1 MFKII
6 KQLLSV
12 FSAIV
17 GQLDNIKKLID
28 DFEKSYDD
36 GTLTFEELA
45 ILLIHIIKI
54 LRNIFPSLRK

>member
-6 KQLLSV
+6 KQFLAV
-12 FSAIV
+12 FSAVV

-45 ILLIHIIKI
+45 ILLSQFIRI

>member
-6 KQLLSV
+6 KQLLAV
-12 FSAIV
+12 FSAVV
-17 GQLDNIKKLID
+17 GQVDNIKKLIN
-28 DFEKSYDD
+28 DFEKSYED

-45 ILLIHIIKI
+45 ILLAQLIRI

>member
-6 KQLLSV
+6 KQFLAV
-12 FSAIV
+12 FSAVV

-45 ILLIHIIKI
+45 ILLTQFIRI